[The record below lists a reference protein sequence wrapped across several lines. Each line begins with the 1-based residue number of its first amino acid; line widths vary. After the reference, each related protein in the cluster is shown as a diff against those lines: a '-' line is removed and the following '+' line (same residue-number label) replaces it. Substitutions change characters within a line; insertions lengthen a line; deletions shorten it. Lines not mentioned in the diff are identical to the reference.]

1 MLARSPAR
9 QGGRT
14 QSGLDTFSS
23 LEGTPA
29 EIQLPARQLEAG
41 SAQD

>member
-14 QSGLDTFSS
+14 QSGIDTSS

-29 EIQLPARQLEAG
+29 EIQFPARQLEVG